1 MEDISRELEK
11 EIESYSS
18 PARTSTKRRGETR
31 LIAVDDFGKMKSAD
45 WIKKALFSLLVLCI
59 VFFSTTILFYK
70 LYSSYKIECT
80 SLRKNLDL
88 AERRV
93 KDSIK
98 EQEHLMAKLVISD
111 KKFIK
116 IQEDEKEIKQDVKK
130 VIENKVV
137 KVVKKRPKPATKTT
151 LVEAP
156 KPVYQQ
162 LEKVVAQPE
171 ILKASQPEV
180 TEQIPPENEQAP
192 AVIKNVGVER
202 FMIVKEEGTG
212 DILINFRVI
221 NVASEKGDASGRVF
235 VLLSSKDGSEVNKLI
250 VPTVEL
256 KDNVPAVPRRGQYFS
271 IAHFKTV
278 KFKIRNIP
286 NPELFDKATVFVF
299 GKGNKLILQEEIN
312 ISINK

>member
-1 MEDISRELEK
+1 MS
-11 EIESYSS
+11 
-18 PARTSTKRRGETR
+18 
-31 LIAVDDFGKMKSAD
+31 KSNA
-45 WIKKALFSLLVLCI
+45 ALLAAITLVLGFI
-59 VFFSTTILFYK
+59 GGV
-70 LYSSYKIECT
+70 LYSSYKNECT
-80 SLRKNLDL
+80 SLRENLDL
-88 AERRV
+88 AERKV

-111 KKFIK
+111 RKFVK
-116 IQEDEKEIKQDVKK
+116 TQGNNKEVKQDVKK

-137 KVVKKRPKPATKTT
+137 KVVKKRPRPATKTT
-151 LVEAP
+151 LVETP
-156 KPVYQQ
+156 KLVYQQ
-162 LEKVVAQPE
+162 PKRVAAPPE
-171 ILKASQPEV
+171 TLKANQQQS
-180 TEQIPPENEQAP
+180 TKQAP
-192 AVIKNVGVER
+192 PGNEPTPEVIKNVGVER

-221 NVASEKGDASGRVF
+221 NVASEKGEASGRVF

-256 KDNVPAVPRRGQYFS
+256 KNNVPAVPRRGQYFA

-312 ISINK
+312 ISISK